1 MTQIMAY
8 LDSRLDPMVQLVSRL
23 ANINSFSYHL
33 PGLAIVA
40 ELLRQEFIALAP
52 DTVETLPL
60 PPAEAVSSTGET
72 LQTPLGE
79 LLSFRKRPQAPV
91 QVLLVIH
98 YDTVYAPDHA
108 FKSAVREDDNT
119 LRGPGVA
126 DAKGGIVVMLN
137 ALLALEQSPHA
148 KNIGWHVLLNPDE
161 EIGSLGSSTLL
172 VEAAEKAHL
181 ALVFEPPPTAQTLV
195 TRRKGSRNFSVV
207 FHGRSAHAGREIEK
221 GRNAVLAAARFA
233 VDATASISAIPQ
245 ASMNVGKIEGGGPV
259 NVVPDLAILRFNVR
273 VVTPEQQKQVE
284 AALAGFV
291 TAANRNDITATMH
304 GHFSSPPWVAAAG
317 SPVLFDDLCAAGR
330 ELGLQLTAT
339 SSGGASDAN
348 KVASTG
354 IPVLDSLGPVGF
366 DIHSQNERIIVASLV
381 ERAKLSALLL
391 TKLATGELPLPAR
404 RQISGG

>member
-8 LDSRLDPMVQLVSRL
+8 LDGRLDPMVQLVSRL

-98 YDTVYAPDHA
+98 YDTVYPPEHA
-108 FKSAVREDDNT
+108 FKSALHEQPDT

-148 KNIGWHVLLNPDE
+148 GNIGWHVMLNPDE
-161 EIGSLGSSTLL
+161 EIGSLGSAALL
-172 VEAAEKAHL
+172 ERAADRAHL
-181 ALVFEPPPTAQTLV
+181 ALVFEPPPTPQTLV
-195 TRRKGSRNFSVV
+195 TRRKGSGNFSIV
-207 FHGRSAHAGREIEK
+207 FRGRSAHAGREIEK

-245 ASMNVGKIEGGGPV
+245 ASINVGKIEGGGPV

-366 DIHSQNERIIVASLV
+366 DIHSQNERIIVPSLV